1 MTTSATTAQTI
12 ISEKPISNMKYE
24 ALRCEPRT

>member
-12 ISEKPISNMKYE
+12 ISEKPISNMSGM
-24 ALRCEPRT
+24 R